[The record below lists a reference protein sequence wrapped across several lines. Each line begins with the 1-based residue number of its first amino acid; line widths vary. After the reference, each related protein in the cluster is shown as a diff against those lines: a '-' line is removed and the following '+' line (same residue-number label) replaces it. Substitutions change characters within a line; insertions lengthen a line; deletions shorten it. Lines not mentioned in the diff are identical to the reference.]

1 MPETARTREP
11 GTGEPIAPERS
22 ELAPPDSSAS
32 RFHALYTEH
41 FDFVWRSLRLL
52 GVPFE
57 SLDDAAQD
65 VFGVMFRRLAEFEG
79 NAAVRTW
86 LFGIVRRIAANHR
99 RRQQRK
105 QWPLQPLVGAE
116 ESPLPAPDAQLELR
130 EAADSI
136 ARFCETL
143 DEEQQSLFVL
153 ALLEGVPAP
162 ELVEPLGVPLN
173 TVYSRIRTLRQAL
186 KRFLEQAEGK
196 P

>member
-1 MPETARTREP
+1 MPETAHTREP
-11 GTGEPIAPERS
+11 GPGEPLTPERS
-22 ELAPPDSSAS
+22 ESAPVSNAS

-52 GVPFE
+52 GVPSE

-65 VFGVMFRRLAEFEG
+65 VFGVMFRRLAEFDG
-79 NAAVRTW
+79 SAALRTW
-86 LFGIVRRIAANHR
+86 LFGIVRRVAANQR

-105 QWPLQPLVGAE
+105 QWPLQPLAGSE
-116 ESPLPAPDAQLELR
+116 ESPLPGPDAQLELR
-130 EAADSI
+130 EAADAI

-143 DEEQQSLFVL
+143 DEERQALFVL
-153 ALLEGVPAP
+153 ALVEGVPAP

-173 TVYSRIRTLRQAL
+173 TVYSRIRLLRQAL
-186 KRFLEQAEGK
+186 KRFLEPVGGT